1 MSNIQ
6 QEASKTNASPV
17 IAIRHSVFWPPFILL
32 LLAVIYSFV
41 DLDSYLG
48 IATNINDWILDT
60 FDDLFS
66 WASFIMLVTLVLV
79 FFSPLSK
86 VKIGGQDATPLL
98 SKWRWFAITL
108 CTTIATGILFW
119 SAAEPMYHAYAPPE
133 SLNLES
139 NSAQAKAFAMGTM
152 FMHWSFT
159 PYAIYCVPS
168 LVFALCFYNLKRSF
182 SIGASLSPALGNGV
196 EHQGG
201 KIVDAIALFS
211 LVAGMAASLGTG
223 ILILGGGVESVTG
236 VTNSKTVMAF
246 VAIAIVSSFVISAL
260 SGLQKGIARLSH
272 ANAIVFI
279 GLFLFVFVCGPTGS
293 ILNLGLEGV
302 VQYAQSFFPRSVNT
316 YLDSSDT
323 WAKSWTT
330 FYLANW
336 FAWAPIAAL
345 FLGKIAR
352 GYTVRQFILI
362 NLILPSLVIVFWM
375 STFTGTAMH
384 LDELLNGQLRASL
397 LDKGPESVIFMLID
411 NLPMASVMSLVFI
424 AATFISF
431 VTAADSNTDAMS
443 NLCSKGNNAD
453 SNQANHLMKY
463 VWGICIGIIA
473 WVMVSFASIDGIR
486 MMSNLGGLPAMF
498 IIMVTNVSLL
508 VLLYRVTKG
517 ESLEP
522 DSHN

>member
-1 MSNIQ
+1 M
-6 QEASKTNASPV
+6 
-17 IAIRHSVFWPPFILL
+17 
-32 LLAVIYSFV
+32 AVVYSFV

-48 IATNINDWILDT
+48 VATNINNWILDT

-66 WASFIMLVTLVLV
+66 WTSFIMLVTLVV
-79 FFSPLSK
+79 VYFSPLAK
-86 VKIGGQDATPLL
+86 VKIGGKDAKPLL

-133 SLNLES
+133 SLDIQS

-182 SIGASLSPALGNGV
+182 SIGASLSPALGNGI
-196 EHQGG
+196 ERNGG
-201 KIVDAIALFS
+201 RIVDAIALFS

-236 VTNSKTVMAF
+236 IANSKTVMAF

-260 SGLQKGIARLSH
+260 SGLQKGIAKLSH

-279 GLFLFVFVCGPTGS
+279 GLFSFVLVVGPTAS
-293 ILNLGLEGV
+293 IVSLGIDGV
-302 VQYAQSFFPRSVNT
+302 VQYAQSFFPRSFNT

-323 WAKSWTT
+323 WAQSWTI

-352 GYTVRQFILI
+352 GYTVRQFISI

-384 LDELLNGQLRASL
+384 LDEALNGQLRASL

-411 NLPMASVMSLVFI
+411 NLPLASIMSFAFI
-424 AATFISF
+424 GATFISF

-443 NLCSKGNNAD
+443 NLCSKGNNAEN
-453 SNQANHLMKY
+453 NQANHLMKY

-508 VLLYRVTKG
+508 VLLYRVIKG
-517 ESLEP
+517 DSLEP
-522 DSHN
+522 DSKS